1 MNNGERPVS
10 AHRRHVVQGG
20 AAFTLS
26 SIVSSLFATSTPVRA
41 EAISGKVPEI
51 DDLRITSA
59 RGR

>member
-1 MNNGERPVS
+1 MTNGEHPFS
-10 AHRRHVVQGG
+10 AHRRHIVQSR

-41 EAISGKVPEI
+41 DAISGKVPEI

-59 RGR
+59 QGR